1 MRDVIRLTTPA
12 AAVEPL
18 ALEDARSHLRVD
30 GDDDDFDI
38 AAMIAAAREQAE
50 HYCNRYFAK
59 ANFAGWLD
67 EFPAGEI
74 RLPGGTTAVTEIK
87 YRDTSDAEVT
97 LATGSY
103 RVNIERRTIVP
114 VDSWPTGTEVRVAFT
129 AGYDAQDPETE
140 QAPPA
145 VVAAIKLM
153 VGDLYNVRE
162 VSVIGASVAMTDTVK
177 NLLNAH
183 RIFPGT

>member
-1 MRDVIRLTTPA
+1 MLDVVRLTAP
-12 AAVEPL
+12 AVEPL
-18 ALEDARSHLRVD
+18 VLEDARSHLRVD

-38 AAMIAAAREQAE
+38 AAMISAAREQAE

-59 ANFAGWLD
+59 ATFAGWLD

-87 YRDTSDAEVT
+87 YRNTSDTEVT
-97 LATGSY
+97 LASGSY

-114 VDSWPTGTEVRVAFT
+114 VDSWPSGTDVRVAFT
-129 AGYDAQDPETE
+129 AGNDAEDPETE
-140 QAPPA
+140 QAPAA
-145 VVAAIKLM
+145 VIAAIKLI

-162 VSVIGASVAMTDTVK
+162 ATVIGASIEMNDAVK

-183 RIFPGT
+183 RIFAGT

>member
-1 MRDVIRLTTPA
+1 MKEVVRLTAPA
-12 AAVEPL
+12 AEPL

-38 AAMIAAAREQAE
+38 AAMIAAARERAE

-59 ANFAGWLD
+59 ATFAGWLD

-74 RLPGGTTAVTEIK
+74 RLPGGTTAITEIK
-87 YRDTSDAEVT
+87 YRDTSDAELT
-97 LATGSY
+97 LLSGNY

-114 VDSWPTGTEVRVAFT
+114 IDSWPVGTDVRVAFT
-129 AGYDAQDPETE
+129 AGNDAQDPDTE
-140 QAPPA
+140 QTPPA
-145 VVAAIKLM
+145 VIAAIKLM

-162 VSVIGASVAMTDTVK
+162 VSVIGASVEMSDTVRH
-177 NLLNAH
+177 LLNAH
-183 RIFPGT
+183 RIFLGT